1 MFLSIIIPVYN
12 IENYIAECINSV
24 LEIKSIEYE
33 VIVILG
39 TSSDK
44 SNEIVKE
51 YAMSYTNIFIYFQNG
66 RGLSNARNCGMKY
79 AKGEY
84 ILFLDGDDYIN
95 ANKLEDALKYLTMYE
110 SDVLVSEYRGFYDFK
125 NKFFI
130 SKQIN
135 TIQNDEYID
144 IKIKKFLEKKK
155 CFWNVWR
162 YIYKK
167 DFLIKNKIKFK
178 EGTYAEDLEYT
189 TDIFLNTD
197 NIYFFNDYYYNYR
210 LNRKNSLMNVPTK
223 KKIVDTVNMIE
234 SNIEKL
240 YTYSYKYKKLFYRQY
255 IIELILNLSSLYEIN
270 VDDREEV
277 IRFLEEKE
285 NVLSIEKYYV
295 AEYAH
300 IFIKIFTLKCFA
312 YIIFILKCIKRNL
325 KGKLLNGISKKI
337 L

>member
-1 MFLSIIIPVYN
+1 MLLSIIIPAYN
-12 IENYIAECINSV
+12 IENYIVECIDSV
-24 LEIKSIEYE
+24 LKIKNIKYE
-33 VIVILG
+33 VLVILG
-39 TSSDK
+39 ESTDN
-44 SNEIVKE
+44 SNKIVEE
-51 YAMSYTNIFIYFQNG
+51 YTLKNDNIFMCFQNA
-66 RGLSNARNCGMKY
+66 RGLSNARNCGMEY

-84 ILFLDGDDYIN
+84 ILFLDGDDYID
-95 ANKLEDALKYLTMYE
+95 ANKLECAIKYLMDCK
-110 SDVLVSEYRGFYDFK
+110 SDVLVSEYRKFYDFDDRY
-125 NKFFI
+125 FI

-135 TIQNDEYID
+135 DIKNNENIN
-144 IKIKKFLEKKK
+144 IKIKKFLREKK

-162 YIYKK
+162 YIYRK
-167 DFLIKNKIKFK
+167 DFLIKNKIRFK

-197 NIYFFNDYYYNYR
+197 NICFFNDYYYNYR

-223 KKIVDTVNMIE
+223 KRTIDTIGVIE
-234 SNIEKL
+234 SNIRKL
-240 YTYSYKYKKLFYRQY
+240 YNHNYKYKKLFYKQY
-255 IIELILNLSSLYEIN
+255 AIEFILNLSGLYEIN

-312 YIIFILKCIKRNL
+312 YIIFILKCIKRKL
-325 KGKLLNGISKKI
+325 KGTLLNGIFKKI